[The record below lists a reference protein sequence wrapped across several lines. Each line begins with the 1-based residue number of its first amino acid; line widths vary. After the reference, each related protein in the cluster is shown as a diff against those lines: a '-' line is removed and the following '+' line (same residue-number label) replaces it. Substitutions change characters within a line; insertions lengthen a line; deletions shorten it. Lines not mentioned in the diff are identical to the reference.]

1 MILFARM
8 MKGLVNKM
16 FFFRSLAFL
25 YLNFVR
31 FILADNAFVG
41 LEQLITNLVTIDNTD
56 LVLVSDVST
65 ESKVSFCNC
74 KLQDK
79 IVDALLYISIQ
90 YVFATTVL

>member
-1 MILFARM
+1 
-8 MKGLVNKM
+8 M
-16 FFFRSLAFL
+16 FFFRVLAFL
-25 YLNFVR
+25 YLDFISFV
-31 FILADNAFVG
+31 LADNAYIG

-79 IVDALLYISIQ
+79 MVGVFLYTYQ
-90 YVFATTVL
+90 YSVCIRNNSVVIINKKFQF

>member
-1 MILFARM
+1 

-16 FFFRSLAFL
+16 FFFRALAFL
-25 YLNFVR
+25 YLNFVS
-31 FILADNAFVG
+31 FIPADNAFVG

-74 KLQDK
+74 KQDK
-79 IVDALLYISIQ
+79 WLVHFYIS
-90 YVFATTVL
+90 VFSMYSQQQCCNH